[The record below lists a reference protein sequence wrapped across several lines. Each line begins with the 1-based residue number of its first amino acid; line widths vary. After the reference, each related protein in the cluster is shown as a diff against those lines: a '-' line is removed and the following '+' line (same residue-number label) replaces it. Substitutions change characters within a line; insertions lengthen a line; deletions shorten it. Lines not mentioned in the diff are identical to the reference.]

1 MKIIPYN
8 NRLYIEEVR
17 ESEQKVGSIMVPDFA
32 KDRRDIPKFMKVKI
46 LAVASNL
53 SEALIGEY
61 AMIETGFLEEV
72 KVEGKIYTFCPVNY
86 VVCFLRSYENQ

>member
-8 NRLYIEEVR
+8 NRLYIEEIK
-17 ESEQKVGSIMVPDFA
+17 ESEQKVGSITVPDFA

-46 LAVASNL
+46 LAVSSNL

-72 KVEGKIYTFCPVNY
+72 KVEGKIYTFCPINY
-86 VVCFLRSYENQ
+86 VVCLLSQ